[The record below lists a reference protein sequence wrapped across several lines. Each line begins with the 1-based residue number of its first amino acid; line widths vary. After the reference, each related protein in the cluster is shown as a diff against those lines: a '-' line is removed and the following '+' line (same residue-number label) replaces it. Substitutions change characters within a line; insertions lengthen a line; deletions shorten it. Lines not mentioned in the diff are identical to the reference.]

1 VTETRAPNTRFADV
15 AVIGA
20 GPAGLTAA
28 YALSRA
34 GIAVEVFEAAPQ
46 VGGMARSIDMWGHR
60 VDLGPHRF
68 FSKDPQVNRVWLDL
82 MGTDYRMVERQTRI
96 LYRNRLYNYPL
107 KAANALRNMG
117 PLDAALCVV
126 SYARA
131 RFGGRET
138 QAETFEDWV
147 VARFGRRLFEMFFK
161 SYSEKLWGVP
171 CGELSADFAAQRI
184 KGFSLGQA
192 LLSMTGLGRRSHR
205 TLTDAFAYPKAG
217 NGEVYERMA
226 RAIIAA
232 GGKVH
237 LNCPVKRVVTRAGRA
252 TAIELGGGDFVSC
265 GHIVSTMP
273 LTQMIARLD
282 DVPPLVRDAASRLR
296 FRNTILVYLL
306 VGNTRLFPDQWLYVH
321 SPGLLAGRVTNF
333 RNFVPELHGGLA
345 SSVLAVE
352 FWCND
357 QDAIW
362 HESEA
367 DLIRRAGTELAGAG
381 LVAANQ
387 IENGKVIRV
396 PRCYPVYGRGYGA
409 TLAPVV
415 AYLRTIPNLWPV
427 GRYGSFKYNN
437 QDHSILMGL
446 LAAANIGSGAAHD
459 LWAVNS
465 DDEYQEEESVITEHG
480 LVSLETVAAS

>member
-1 VTETRAPNTRFADV
+1 VTETRAATNRFVPV

-34 GIAVEVFEAAPQ
+34 GIGVEVFEAAPQ
-46 VGGMARSIDMWGHR
+46 VGGMARSMDLWGHR

-68 FSKDPQVNRVWLDL
+68 FSKDPRVNRLWLDL
-82 MGTDYRMVERQTRI
+82 MGTDYRMVERRTRI

-107 KAANALRNMG
+107 KAANALGNMG
-117 PLDAALCVV
+117 PLDAALCVL

-131 RFGGRET
+131 RFGARAAT
-138 QAETFEDWV
+138 AETFEDWV

-161 SYSEKLWGVP
+161 SYSEKLWGLP

-192 LLSMTGLGRRSHR
+192 LLAMTGLGRRTHR

-226 RAIIAA
+226 RAIVAA
-232 GGKVH
+232 SGKVH
-237 LNCPVKRVVTRAGRA
+237 LRCPVKRVVTHAGRA
-252 TAIELGGGDFVSC
+252 SGIELQNGDFVSC
-265 GHIVSTMP
+265 GHVVSTMP

-282 DVPPLVRDAASRLR
+282 GVPAPVREAASRLQ

-306 VGNTRLFPDQWLYVH
+306 VRNTDLFPDQWLYVH
-321 SPGLLAGRVTNF
+321 SPGLSAGRVTNF
-333 RNFVPELHGGLA
+333 RNFVPELHGGQR

-357 QDAIW
+357 QDEIW
-362 HESEA
+362 QESEP
-367 DLIRRAGTELAGAG
+367 DLIRRASAELAGAG
-381 LVAANQ
+381 LLAAAE
-387 IENGKVIRV
+387 IETGKVVRV

-415 AYLRTIPNLWPV
+415 AHLRTIPN
-427 GRYGSFKYNN
+427 
-437 QDHSILMGL
+437 
-446 LAAANIGSGAAHD
+446 ATD
-459 LWAVNS
+459 LS
-465 DDEYQEEESVITEHG
+465 STTSRIT
-480 LVSLETVAAS
+480 AS